1 MRKVWSVIAA
11 TALTAGI
18 LAGCAGNE
26 TAQTTAAADTT
37 KAAQE
42 EAASKETAA
51 VSETA
56 VGGEL
61 TPIVVGA
68 TPAPHAE
75 ILAVVK
81 EALAAKGYD
90 LQIKEYNDYVQP
102 NLALD
107 AGDLDANYFQHGPY
121 LEEFCQQRGT
131 KLVSAASIHYEPFGI
146 YAGKTASIEELAD
159 GAKIAVPNDATNEAR
174 ALLLLEAQGLIKLK
188 EDAGLTAT
196 KKDIVENPKNLDIL
210 EIEAAQIP
218 RSLSDVDLAV
228 INGNYAIEAD
238 LSVSDALA
246 LEDADSL
253 AATTYA
259 NIIAVQD
266 GHEQDEKIQALI
278 EALTSDEVKAFI
290 EETYKGAV
298 VPSF

>member
-37 KAAQE
+37 AAAQE
-42 EAASKETAA
+42 EADSKETAA
-51 VSETA
+51 ASETA
-56 VGGEL
+56 AGGEL

-68 TPAPHAE
+68 TPAPHSE
-75 ILAVVK
+75 ILAVAK

-218 RSLSDVDLAV
+218 RSLPDVDLAV

-290 EETYKGAV
+290 EETYQGAV